1 MRPLRHQ
8 SSNSPIEKNELLNDV
23 FCMFQ
28 FKKTEIEN
36 SRFKDVATLLC

>member
-28 FKKTEIEN
+28 FKKMEN

>member
-23 FCMFQ
+23 FCMLQ
-28 FKKTEIEN
+28 FKKM
-36 SRFKDVATLLC
+36 K